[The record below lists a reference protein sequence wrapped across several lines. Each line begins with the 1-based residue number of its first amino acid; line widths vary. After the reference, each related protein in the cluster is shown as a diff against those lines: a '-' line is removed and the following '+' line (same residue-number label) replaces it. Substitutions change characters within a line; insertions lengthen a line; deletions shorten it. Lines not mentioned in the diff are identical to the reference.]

1 MSAIVS
7 VDVIPRVSTG
17 VLPPPAGGMVRA
29 SPRLAGSWIADD
41 QDDHTGVAAGGVV
54 LGALSSVQ
62 GLGVCHCTQEADLA
76 SAGALCARCGVLVG
90 PYDRGGPLEAEEA
103 EGLHR
108 SHIPRNTET
117 FWGPVLWPAQGSVF
131 CKGSC

>member
-17 VLPPPAGGMVRA
+17 VLPPLAGGMAIV
-29 SPRLAGSWIADD
+29 SPILAGSWATDD
-41 QDDHTGVAAGGVV
+41 QDDNAGVAAGGVV
-54 LGALSSVQ
+54 LGALPPVQ

-76 SAGALCARCGVLVG
+76 SAGALCARCGVPLG

-108 SHIPRNTET
+108 SHIPRSTET
-117 FWGPVLWPAQGSVF
+117 GWGPVLWPAQGSVL
-131 CKGSC
+131 CRGSC